1 MLIAEAIRNAQK
13 ITGKKAVTGED
24 VRRGLESLNITE
36 ARLKELGMEG
46 FAAPVRVTCEDH
58 NGHHKVYVAEWD
70 GAKWTKGSDWMDPMR
85 DKVRPLIEAAAK
97 DYAAANAGWP
107 KRAEACEKSS

>member
-1 MLIAEAIRNAQK
+1 
-13 ITGKKAVTGED
+13 
-24 VRRGLESLNITE
+24 
-36 ARLKELGMEG
+36 MEG

-107 KRAEACEKSS
+107 KRSEACEKSS

>member
-13 ITGKKAVTGED
+13 ISGKKVVTGED
-24 VRRGLESLNITE
+24 VRKGLESLNITE

-46 FAAPVRVTCEDH
+46 FAAPVKVACEDH
-58 NGHHKVYVAEWD
+58 NGHHKVFVAEWD
-70 GAKWTKGSDWMDPMR
+70 GTKWTKGSDWMDPMR
-85 DKVRPLIEAAAK
+85 EKVRPLIEAAAK
-97 DYAAANAGWP
+97 EYAASNAGWP